1 LALVI
6 DIGIGMSQA
15 APGFDSP
22 LQITSDILQMIVQ
35 RKVENILLLFCL
47 HLNNF
52 FHVDVSRE

>member
-1 LALVI
+1 VI

-35 RKVENILLLFCL
+35 RKVEK
-47 HLNNF
+47 NF
-52 FHVDVSRE
+52 DFKFDFQLKNLDVSRE